1 MGPRDLSPWGQ
12 DELKHLVQESKKKQN
27 KIAACFWDN
36 YLFGLCAHACVHT
49 NVPVRVHACRKGRSK
64 LLIFM
69 SFPAEVTVLVII
81 ASSNTCIRHC
91 TEHAQCFQK

>member
-27 KIAACFWDN
+27 SCLLLGQLSVWFV
-36 YLFGLCAHACVHT
+36 CAHVRAYERTCLCVRACG
-49 NVPVRVHACRKGRSK
+49 KGRSK